1 MHRSA
6 GDIKILAGELFD
18 SYAGELVKHKLIS
31 VSPDSGL
38 IVGVDTFEDSD
49 EGLRRA
55 GIDLRDEA
63 TIDLRGL
70 TVLPGFVDTHVHL
83 FLHPYT
89 ETSWTDQVT
98 RESLAERTIRATI
111 HARRTLMAGY
121 TTVRDLGTEGALDA
135 DLALRKC
142 LSGPDA
148 IAVGPRYFTASRAIV
163 GTGFY
168 GPKNILYPERDGVE
182 GTMGAEVADGEVEC
196 VKAVRRQ
203 IGAGAD
209 WIKIYADYRVRANM
223 ADVSPRS
230 AGASLTTFTDPEVRA
245 MVTEAHRLGVK
256 IVAHASEAATI
267 RRLLADPH
275 LHVDSIEH
283 GYGMLPLFNDE
294 TSFNARHVFWVPTL
308 ATSWTTGRTNGGWDR
323 AAQSFKAFL
332 RTRPPG
338 VRVACGGD
346 TGVFA
351 HGDNALEMK
360 VMVRLGASWKEVLQ
374 WCTLG
379 GWECVRSMRWED
391 SEGKE
396 RLKEVE
402 MLREDARVVGDNE
415 MPFGAIRKGFA
426 ADIIA
431 TRCSPADHFENSV
444 DSKNISFVMKGGKVY
459 KRDGK
464 ETA

>member
-18 SYAGELVKHKLIS
+18 SYAGELVKNKLIF

-168 GPKNILYPERDGVE
+168 GGPKNILYPEHDGVE
-182 GTMGAEVADGEVEC
+182 GIMGAEVADGEVEC

-209 WIKIYADYRVRANM
+209 WIKVYKSYYRVRANM

-379 GWECVRSMRWED
+379 GWECVRSMH
-391 SEGKE
+391 
-396 RLKEVE
+396 
-402 MLREDARVVGDNE
+402 NE